1 MRRDIAKDKR
11 IRFLMRLLFVLFAFI
26 APIIVIEIK
35 YDLFTKFNGW
45 KLSMV
50 GLLVVVSLIY
60 RFKNRL
66 LAWLN
71 AWEYS
76 AFKYVLVGFSK
87 IAIFV
92 VIVVVAHM
100 AQREASNVV
109 FVLDWY
115 LAFNAV
121 AYLICLPIEEH
132 YDYYIKREIR
142 KQEMR
147 EVRDE

>member
-1 MRRDIAKDKR
+1 MRRDIKKDKR

-26 APIIVIEIK
+26 APIIVIELK
-35 YDLFTKFNGW
+35 YDLFTEFNKW
-45 KLSMV
+45 KLSVV
-50 GLLVVVSLIY
+50 GMITLVSLIY

-66 LAWLN
+66 LAWFN
-71 AWEYS
+71 TWEYS
-76 AFKYVLVGFSK
+76 VFKYVLLGFSK
-87 IAIFV
+87 IALFV
-92 VIVVVAHM
+92 LIVIVAHM

-115 LAFNAV
+115 LFFNAI

-132 YDYYIKREIR
+132 YDYYIKRELR

>member
-1 MRRDIAKDKR
+1 MRRDIKKDKR
-11 IRFLMRLLFVLFAFI
+11 IRFLMRLLFVLFGFI
-26 APIIVIEIK
+26 APIIVIELK
-35 YDLFTKFNGW
+35 YDLFTEFNGW
-45 KLSMV
+45 KLSVV
-50 GLLVVVSLIY
+50 GMITLISLIY

-76 AFKYVLVGFSK
+76 VFKYVLLGFSK
-87 IAIFV
+87 IALFV
-92 VIVVVAHM
+92 VIVAIAHI

-109 FVLDWY
+109 FILDWY
-115 LAFNAV
+115 LLFNAI
-121 AYLICLPIEEH
+121 AYLVCVPIEEH

>member
-1 MRRDIAKDKR
+1 MKRDIKKDKR
-11 IRFLMRLLFVLFAFI
+11 MRFLMRLLFVLFGFI
-26 APIIVIEIK
+26 APIIIIELK
-35 YDLFTKFNGW
+35 YDLFTDFNGW
-45 KLSMV
+45 KISIV
-50 GLLVVVSLIY
+50 GILVLISLIY
-60 RFKNRL
+60 RFKKRL

-76 AFKYVLVGFSK
+76 AFKYVLLGFSK
-87 IAIFV
+87 IALFV

-115 LAFNAV
+115 LVFNAI